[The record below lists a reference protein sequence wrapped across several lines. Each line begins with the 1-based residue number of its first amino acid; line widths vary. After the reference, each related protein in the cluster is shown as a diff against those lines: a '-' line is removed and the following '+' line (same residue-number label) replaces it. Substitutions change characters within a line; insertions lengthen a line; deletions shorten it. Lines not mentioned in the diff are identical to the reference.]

1 MTVHWHDDEHGFC
14 PCDEQP
20 GGTFIVPPGVPVL
33 AAYADAP
40 ADTGHTM
47 LVDYDEDAD
56 QWIGRCDE
64 HGEIFRLGGDHPDHN
79 AVVIGLA
86 RHDESQHDGDGMVH
100 WQMWSI

>member
-14 PCDEQP
+14 PCDEP
-20 GGTFIVPPGVPVL
+20 EGATAPSGASEPDDGPTFE
-33 AAYADAP
+33 
-40 ADTGHTM
+40 
-47 LVDYDEDAD
+47 VDYDERAD

-64 HGEIFRLGGDHPDHN
+64 HGEIFRHGGDHPDHN